1 MSKLTLKPR
10 DGEGGARCPSL
21 GPGLAFTLE
30 VPFMH
35 EQSAEQ
41 TFNKGDAEE
50 GALGGVD
57 LAGSSFASSLAIFRG
72 RNPA

>member
-1 MSKLTLKPR
+1 M
-10 DGEGGARCPSL
+10 